1 MNIFLSKYRKPPCA
15 LCVFLGSA
23 ASRPAD
29 NKVQRR
35 ERNVKV
41 GNEGRRSCCK
51 VPMEVLTLWVVVV
64 MTVYD
69 GGWVICPVSHAN
81 VTFSKWK
88 LLVGVCLNS
97 ALCAVT
103 FCFEKKPFPTWRG
116 KLESQESKW
125 KPVYPNRVF
134 SEVLQRKLVTKGGK
148 LTHGG
153 VKITDYGKTQGVLS
167 YSTEMWHLLSRQTR
181 TVSLSSC
188 VTWMA
193 SNCWLPWEK
202 QIRSVYI
209 TSRDWSQPPLSPS
222 PISSTLSLCHNI
234 LKLFSGYM
242 TPECSKRSSG
252 PKDKPISSKPV
263 FNTKALLF
271 IGRKYILCYSSAHE
285 EAW

>member
-1 MNIFLSKYRKPPCA
+1 MQCELFAPLA
-15 LCVFLGSA
+15 
-23 ASRPAD
+23 
-29 NKVQRR
+29 
-35 ERNVKV
+35 
-41 GNEGRRSCCK
+41 
-51 VPMEVLTLWVVVV
+51 
-64 MTVYD
+64 
-69 GGWVICPVSHAN
+69 HAN

-88 LLVGVCLNS
+88 LLIGVWIL
-97 ALCAVT
+97 LCALRYILFWKET
-103 FCFEKKPFPTWRG
+103 ISHPKGETGITRA
-116 KLESQESKW
+116 KW
-125 KPVYPNRVF
+125 KPVYPNRIF
-134 SEVLQRKLVTKGGK
+134 SEALQHKLVTKGGK
-148 LTHGG
+148 WTCGG

-202 QIRSVYI
+202 QITLVYI

-242 TPECSKRSSG
+242 TPECSKGSPG

-263 FNTKALLF
+263 FNTEALLF